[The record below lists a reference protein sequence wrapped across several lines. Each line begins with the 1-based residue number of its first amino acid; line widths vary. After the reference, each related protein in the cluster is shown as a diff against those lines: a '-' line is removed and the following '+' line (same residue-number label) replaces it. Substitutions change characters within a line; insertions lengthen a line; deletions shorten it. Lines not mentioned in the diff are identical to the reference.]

1 MILQKIFLVIALA
14 IRVVAGVDHKKL
26 FSSEIEIQVSE
37 GGEVILR
44 QCFLYRDVKKSN
56 SYFAYFVHF
65 NNKKSPEWMQG
76 YLDHRG
82 ALFGPFPTGES
93 IQAQLFYTTRKLCGD
108 ETPNTPESVKK
119 NEYFLLVDRGGCSFV
134 EKVRN
139 AQRDNATAVF
149 IADDKCTC
157 NSDNICEDDPG
168 EVCDNS
174 IPVMD
179 NDGSGEDIMIPSMML
194 YKPDAEVLKA
204 ELVKGTDIEVNLS
217 FPVPKAVNGRTKY
230 ILWTSSDDIESH
242 QFVSTFLEAAVQ
254 LKDRA
259 VFTPKMFI
267 KDGTEK
273 GCRAYDLDDEPCP
286 GVCTNY
292 GRYCPSRLY
301 DSDIYDNHGTKM
313 VVESLRRMCIWEVYG
328 KKDGVGSEWW
338 QYTKEW
344 IQKCSNSHYSAKCA
358 ADVYETVGIDES
370 LIESCMKDS
379 GDFGQDVENVLL
391 DTSIL
396 EAEDYAVTFAP
407 ALYVNDVVVRG
418 TLSFGTVLNAICKT
432 FENDTPEICNRWEA
446 CSKDCGAGETCIL
459 QGTDCVSYDL
469 PESGGDEYDDDYITG
484 GGDDDV
490 DDEVDDGVDDDGQD
504 DDVDDDDDDDNDD
517 NSQITSS
524 PTNSPTQGVKKAP
537 TSVPIVK
544 TTDAPTT
551 LSPSRSPTKQPA
563 RGPSPQFTIQ
573 PPTLHDEETI
583 SETVQIFEG
592 NNDKGPNSDFIVGLA
607 AGLVGALLS
616 ILLFAV
622 YVKDRQRQVLLSR
635 IAMEDRRG
643 LLLAEEFDDEE
654 TQGSRYSG
662 RSRRSRSR
670 HWKDARYDDDDL
682 DEYVDF
688 TAQHSRRYRTRNLRK
703 EGSKSNQ
710 RQTSRSRRYY
720 DDYLS
725 DEETIDPVLEAE
737 NVNFQDEYDDDIT
750 ERRRQSILRKS
761 RMAMKL
767 EDEYGNPERRRIP
780 IRRERSI
787 NFTIDDDLD
796 GVA

>member
-1 MILQKIFLVIALA
+1 MK
-14 IRVVAGVDHKKL
+14 
-26 FSSEIEIQVSE
+26 
-37 GGEVILR
+37 
-44 QCFLYRDVKKSN
+44 
-56 SYFAYFVHF
+56 
-65 NNKKSPEWMQG
+65 G

-119 NEYFLLVDRGGCSFV
+119 NDYFLLVDRGGCSFV

-157 NSDNICEDDPG
+157 NSNNICEDDPG

-179 NDGSGEDIMIPSMML
+179 DDGSGEDIMIPSMML
-194 YKPDAEVLKA
+194 YKPDAEVLKT
-204 ELVKGTDIEVNLS
+204 ELVKGTDIEINLS
-217 FPVPKAVNGRTKY
+217 FPVPKAVNGRTEY
-230 ILWTSSDDIESH
+230 ILWTSPDDIMSR
-242 QFVSTFLEAAVQ
+242 QFVSTFLEAAEQ

-273 GCRAYDLDDEPCP
+273 GCRSYDMDDEPCP

-292 GRYCPSRLY
+292 GRYCPARLY

-338 QYTKEW
+338 QYVREW
-344 IQKCSNSHYSAKCA
+344 IQKCSNSHYSATCA
-358 ADVYETVGIDES
+358 ADVFETVGIDQS

-396 EAEDYAVTFAP
+396 NAEDYAVTFAP
-407 ALYVNDVVVRG
+407 ALYVNDVVIRG
-418 TLSFGTVLNAICKT
+418 SLSFGTVLNTICKT
-432 FENDTPEICNRWEA
+432 FENDIPEICFRWGD

-469 PESGGDEYDDDYITG
+469 PDSGGDVYDDDYIM
-484 GGDDDV
+484 GGDDDNDD
-490 DDEVDDGVDDDGQD
+490 DDEVDDGVDDDDQNSDVDAND
-504 DDVDDDDDDDNDD
+504 DDDDDDDDDNAK
-517 NSQITSS
+517 IAFS
-524 PTNSPTQGVKKAP
+524 PTNSPTEDVKKSP
-537 TSVPIVK
+537 TSAPIIS
-544 TTDAPTT
+544 PTT
-551 LSPSRSPTKQPA
+551 SSPSRSPTKQPIRA
-563 RGPSPQFTIQ
+563 PSPQFTFQ
-573 PPTLHDEETI
+573 PPSLHDEETI

-592 NNDKGPNSDFIVGLA
+592 NNNKGSDSDFIVGLA
-607 AGLVGALLS
+607 SGLIGALLC
-616 ILLFAV
+616 ILLFAI
-622 YVKDRQRQVLLSR
+622 YVKDRQRQLVLSR
-635 IAMEDRRG
+635 IALEDRRG

-654 TQGSRYSG
+654 TQGSRCSG

-670 HWKDARYDDDDL
+670 HWKDARYDDDDGL

-688 TAQHSRRYRTRNLRK
+688 TAQQSRRHRTRNLRK
-703 EGSKSNQ
+703 EGPKSNQ
-710 RQTSRSRRYY
+710 RRASRPRRYY
-720 DDYLS
+720 DDYS
-725 DEETIDPVLEAE
+725 SEEETLDPVLEAE
-737 NVNFQDEYDDDIT
+737 NVNFQDEFNDDII
-750 ERRRQSILRKS
+750 ERRRKSILRKS
-761 RMAMKL
+761 RMALRL
-767 EDEYGNPERRRIP
+767 EDEYGNPERKRIP

-787 NFTIDDDLD
+787 NFTIDRSAFTL
-796 GVA
+796 